1 MNNKKVLLLT
11 QSFIRFKGDI
21 TSHFLFTLAKG
32 ILGAGYDVR
41 AVVPHQ
47 KGLKDFERIDSLPV
61 YRFRY
66 MPPSLENLAYT
77 GNMREIVRKNL
88 FNRVIFLSFLFFYF
102 LKAYKVSKKFGIQ
115 IIHAHWWVPSGLVG
129 WLVSCLLHKPLLITT
144 HGSDLRLITNSRVS
158 SFLAKIVFR
167 KATYITVV
175 SNFLKEKLVSELN
188 FPKEKVL
195 VIPMPV
201 NTEKIKAFPVEQG
214 KSVKIILCVARYTRQ
229 KKLDVLLEAL
239 SLLKDWNID
248 FQAILIGEGP
258 EKDELVKLIKALSLE
273 EKIKLVGLISQ
284 EELNKYYN
292 LSDVVV
298 LPSVDEGFG
307 LVLVE
312 AGLCKKPV
320 VGARSGGITDIIEDG
335 VTGFLVPPEDKL
347 ALAQAVKKVLS
358 DNELAVR
365 LGQNAYEQVW
375 KRFSPQAITE
385 RFLTIYEKLL
395 FEKKSKE
402 F

>member
-1 MNNKKVLLLT
+1 MNNKKVLFLT

-21 TSHFLFTLAKG
+21 TSHFLFTLAKE
-32 ILGAGYDVR
+32 ILGAGYDVG

-47 KGLKDFERIDSLPV
+47 KGLKDFEKIDGLPV

-66 MPPSLENLAYT
+66 MLPSLENLAYT

-88 FNRVIFLSFLFFYF
+88 FNRVIFLSFLYFYF
-102 LKAYKVSKKFGIQ
+102 LKTYKVSKKFGSQ
-115 IIHAHWWVPSGLVG
+115 IVHAHWWVPSGLVG

-144 HGSDLRLITNSRVS
+144 HGTDIRLITNSRLS

-167 KATYITVV
+167 KARYITVV
-175 SNFLKEKLVSELN
+175 SNFLKEKLLSELDL
-188 FPKEKVL
+188 PEEKVL

-201 NTEKIKAFPVEQG
+201 NTEKIRAFPVGQG
-214 KSVKIILCVARYTRQ
+214 KSGKIILCVARYTKQ
-229 KKLDVLLEAL
+229 KKLNILLEAL
-239 SLLKDWNID
+239 SLLRDWSVG
-248 FQAILIGEGP
+248 FETILIGEGP
-258 EKDELVKLIKALSLE
+258 EKDELVRLIKTLSLE

-320 VGARSGGITDIIEDG
+320 IGARSGGITDIIEDG

-347 ALAQAVKKVLS
+347 ALAEAMRKILL
-358 DNELAVR
+358 DDELAGR
-365 LGQNAYEQVW
+365 LGQNAYQQVW

-385 RFLTIYEKLL
+385 RFLTIYKKLL
-395 FEKKSKE
+395 
-402 F
+402 